1 MESIQLKIN
10 DFDLFYDT
18 ISNITKISKSAKITF
33 SKHGFRTSV
42 KTDGR
47 VARLDTTSNSV
58 CVEGEPVSICT
69 QELNVFSQ
77 ILYKIVKAHAPKSK
91 KTEQKPDYSD
101 VVITIE
107 NNTLIRVKSSTF
119 KVDFGLV
126 KEAAITIL
134 KEHNYAWN
142 TIAEVNVE
150 NDDIKEILSSTFVF
164 RDPKDL
170 LVKICHQD
178 DMVKN
183 FAYAELYDPKDPTSR
198 HAISKFGNIMSGDLT
213 RKILL
218 DIPRFQV
225 MSVFPVESFV
235 VKLNQ
240 QPCAFTDFE
249 IQGINGNI
257 SKYTL
262 MFEYMSDNYA
272 TVANGAES

>member
-1 MESIQLKIN
+1 MASIQLKIN

-58 CVEGEPVSICT
+58 CVDGEPVSICT

-77 ILYKIVKAHAPKSK
+77 ILYKIVKAHSPKSK
-91 KTEQKPDYSD
+91 KTSQKPDYSD

-107 NNTLIRVKSSTF
+107 NDTLIRVKSSTF

-134 KEHNYAWN
+134 KEHHYAWN

-225 MSVFPVESFV
+225 MSFFPVDSFV

-249 IQGINGNI
+249 IQGENGNI

-272 TVANGAES
+272 AIANGSES